1 MPQIF
6 AETDL
11 QKSNQIFVVTGANRG
26 IGYGIV
32 EKLATQIENGIIYI
46 TSLKE
51 SDGKSAI
58 ELLTKSLG
66 ENKKS
71 EIRCHQLDITSAESC
86 KKFTNHLK
94 ECHGKIDV
102 LINNA
107 GVAFYLETI
116 KTLEEKYE
124 KGWHSMNV
132 NYFGTKQ
139 ITLNLLPLI
148 KPGGRVVNICSQLGK
163 LQHHNNLKYT
173 LKLKNAKNYE
183 EIEQVIDFYMGC
195 LKEDTCTKNGF
206 HESPYR
212 LSKSAEIALTVLQE
226 KLFKDKEIKFYAAC
240 PGYVNTAMTL
250 FKGTLTIQEGADTP
264 TWLATNENA
273 PDGVLV
279 FQRKIME
286 WY

>member
-58 ELLTKSLG
+58 ESLTQSLG

-71 EIRCHQLDITSAESC
+71 ELRCHQLDVTSAESC
-86 KKFTNHLK
+86 KKFKTHLK

-116 KTLEEKYE
+116 KTMEEKYE

-163 LQHHNNLKYT
+163 LQHHNNLK
-173 LKLKNAKNYE
+173 
-183 EIEQVIDFYMGC
+183 C

-212 LSKSAEIALTVLQE
+212 LSKSAEIALTVLQK

-240 PGYVNTAMTL
+240 PGYVSTAMTL